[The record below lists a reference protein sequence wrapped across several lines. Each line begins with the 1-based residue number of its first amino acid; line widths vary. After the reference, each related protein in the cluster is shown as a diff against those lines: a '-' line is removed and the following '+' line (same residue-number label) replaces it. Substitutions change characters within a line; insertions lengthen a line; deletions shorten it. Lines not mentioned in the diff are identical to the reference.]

1 MPPKGKPDTAGYQR
15 FKKELAAGTPGKLY
29 LLHGEETYLRDHYLG
44 KLRSLL
50 LTGGMGTFNLHE
62 IPAREMSPR
71 RLEEA
76 LDCLP
81 MMAERTLVLVTDFD
95 LFKAGEKDR
104 EEYIR
109 LLGDLPDYVCLVF
122 VYDLIPY
129 KGDAR
134 TKLAAALKQQ
144 GAAVKFTRQE
154 QGDLVDWV
162 RRRFRALGHDIDTA
176 DAQYL
181 IFLCGD
187 LMHGLIGEIEKIGA
201 YAQGRRVTRQDI
213 DAVAIPVIDAV
224 VFQMTD
230 ALSRRQTD
238 KAFSVLTDLLRLQ
251 QAPIMILAVLGKHF
265 RQLYTARVALESG
278 KGSRWVMELWGMRSP
293 YPADKLLEGARHH
306 DLAWCKTAMRRC
318 AETDLA
324 MKSVAGADGKDLLV
338 SLLLELSAGGAPC

>member
-104 EEYIR
+104 EEYAR
-109 LLGDLPDYVCLVF
+109 AFAQLPDYCCLVF
-122 VYDLIPY
+122 VYDTLAY
-129 KGDAR
+129 KRDAR
-134 TKLAAALKQQ
+134 MKKLAGVLQDK
-144 GAAVKFTRQE
+144 GREVPFLRQE
-154 QGDLVDWV
+154 TGDLVDWIG
-162 RRRFRALGHDIDTA
+162 RRFRALGHDIDTA

-181 IFLCGD
+181 IFRGPDARPDRRDRKDRRLCPRPPG
-187 LMHGLIGEIEKIGA
+187 H
-201 YAQGRRVTRQDI
+201 
-213 DAVAIPVIDAV
+213 
-224 VFQMTD
+224 
-230 ALSRRQTD
+230 
-238 KAFSVLTDLLRLQ
+238 
-251 QAPIMILAVLGKHF
+251 
-265 RQLYTARVALESG
+265 
-278 KGSRWVMELWGMRSP
+278 
-293 YPADKLLEGARHH
+293 PAGH
-306 DLAWCKTAMRRC
+306 
-318 AETDLA
+318 
-324 MKSVAGADGKDLLV
+324 
-338 SLLLELSAGGAPC
+338 